1 MGGFLAALFFLTI
14 RAGIPPYQQ
23 GVPMR
28 PSRRQPVNKHQSA
41 RLFRKAVTRT
51 KGANMQG
58 LARGGWRL

>member
-1 MGGFLAALFFLTI
+1 
-14 RAGIPPYQQ
+14 
-23 GVPMR
+23 MR

>member
-1 MGGFLAALFFLTI
+1 MGGFLAALFFSTI
-14 RAGIPPYQQ
+14 QAGIPPQQ